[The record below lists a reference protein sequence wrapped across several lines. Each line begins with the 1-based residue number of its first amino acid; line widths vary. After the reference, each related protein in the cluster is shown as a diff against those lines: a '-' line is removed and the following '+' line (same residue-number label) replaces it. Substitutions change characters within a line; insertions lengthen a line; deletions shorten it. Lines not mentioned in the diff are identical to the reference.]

1 MRGNVK
7 NLSMAGKKDTKS
19 DSEKLAELMGQ
30 EFNPSHGR
38 WYSIKGDNLVNIIKK
53 N

>member
-1 MRGNVK
+1 LLYQLFFLLIIKIIVRGNVK
-7 NLSMAGKKDTKS
+7 NLSIAGKKDTKS

-38 WYSIKGDNLVNIIKK
+38 
-53 N
+53 